1 MVAVPVDGGGEAG
14 AEVEVGGGPAEFGAQ
29 AGGVDGVAAVVAGAV
44 GDEVE
49 SVGGLVE
56 EFEDGFHDGAVVDLA
71 VGADEVGLADL
82 AAVDDGP
89 HGVVVVV
96 DVDPVPDVAAVA
108 VELGSHPGEHVGDL
122 AGDELLDVL
131 VRAVVVGAVGDGGGH
146 AEGADPGA
154 HEQVAA
160 GFGRGVGAR
169 RVVGG
174 LFGEAGGVVE
184 IEVAVDLVGAD
195 VVVAHLVGADGF
207 EQGVGAHE
215 VGGDER
221 RRVGQGVVVVGF
233 GGEVH
238 DEVCFGDESADQGG
252 VGDVAFDEFDAVGD
266 RGEGVGVG
274 GVGEFVQDPDRDVG
288 AGRQGAQHEVGADE
302 PGTPGHENTH
312 ARRLSSRSMV
322 AVTLPSS

>member
-1 MVAVPVDGGGEAG
+1 M
-14 AEVEVGGGPAEFGAQ
+14 
-29 AGGVDGVAAVVAGAV
+29 AGAV

-49 SVGGLVE
+49 GVGGLVE
-56 EFEDGFHDGAVVDLA
+56 EFEDGLHDGAVVDFA
-71 VGADEVGLADL
+71 VGADEVGLTDP

-89 HGVVVVV
+89 DGVVVVV
-96 DVDPVPDVAAVA
+96 DMDPVTDVAAVA
-108 VELGSHPGEHVGDL
+108 VELGAHAGEHVGDL

-131 VRAVVVGAVGDGGGH
+131 VGAVVVGAVGDGRGD
-146 AEGADPGA
+146 AEGADPGTD
-154 HEQVAA
+154 EEIAA
-160 GFGRGVGAR
+160 GLGRGVGTR

-174 LFGEAGGVVE
+174 GLGEAGGVVE
-184 IEVAVDLVGAD
+184 VEVAVDLVGAD

-215 VGGDER
+215 VGGDEG

-238 DEVCFGDESADQGG
+238 DEVGLGDQAVDEGG
-252 VGDVAFDEFDAVGD
+252 VGDVALDEFDAVGD

-274 GVGEFVQDPDRDVG
+274 GVGEFVQDPDRGVG
-288 AGRQGAQHEVGADE
+288 AGGQRAQHEVGADE

-312 ARRLSSRSMV
+312 VRRLSSRSV
-322 AVTLPSS
+322 DAVTLPSSRCGRLG